1 MTKKKK
7 QDIGEAIR
15 RFREGPR
22 MPRPKPPKPRPPA
35 LPNRE
40 QEGGEFD
47 SPGFQSPRQRMDA
60 EKKRKERE
68 KNGG

>member
-15 RFREGPR
+15 SFREGPR
-22 MPRPKPPKPRPPA
+22 MPAPKPRPPA
-35 LPNRE
+35 APPRE

-60 EKKRKERE
+60 DRKRKERE
-68 KNGG
+68 RNG